1 MGRFYEA
8 CARAEAELTARRRG
22 ARDPEGH
29 PALQGGD
36 GETQLRMSTVLFD
49 AERGSGQASEA
60 RHLLR
65 PQLLNCVPDLSSS
78 FTGFVLI
85 TSPDFECVEHAVK
98 LRHNQDNYN
107 TGLHFNRFVYKVKWE
122 GGGMLTCRV
131 LPKSAIKSFKI

>member
-8 CARAEAELTARRRG
+8 CARAEAELAAGRCG
-22 ARDPEGH
+22 DRDPEGN

-49 AERGSGQASEA
+49 AERGSGQAPEA
-60 RHLLR
+60 RHLPR

-78 FTGFVLI
+78 LPGFVSI

-98 LRHNQDNYN
+98 LIHNRDTYN
-107 TGLHFNRFVYKVKWE
+107 TGLHFNRIVYKVKWE

-131 LPKSAIKSFKI
+131 LPKSAIKKF